1 MPEINISIS
10 KEKFLP
16 CYHHLIDDPE
26 VFDIDF
32 LWGGRDN
39 GKTRQIAQMGIIECM
54 TNPKFRGLLIRK
66 TYNTVAESMVGM
78 IKIVVEDWGLQ
89 QFFKFTTSPL
99 EVKCVSGGAFYGR
112 GLDDVQKIKSFANPS
127 WAWLEEANQITSDD
141 FIVILTSLRSNEG
154 KVKTYFSFNPECDV
168 TYTDFWLWQDWF
180 SHTEEK
186 NFKWIREIDT
196 PRGKIEFKV
205 RSTHGTYKD
214 NPYCSDERM
223 ALYES
228 YRTSKNNAYYYNV
241 FTNGEWGFR
250 KPGNPFYKCFDIS
263 IHTIDFNLIPG
274 LKQRGFTYC
283 VSCDNNVSPY
293 VSVQLWMI
301 DRVGKALLQVGEL
314 PCTAPNNTAAKA
326 ANELIKYLDREDYND
341 IINVFGDPSANARST
356 TDDNGRSFFDKFI
369 GVLETAGFKVVDRV
383 GKSAP
388 SISQSGAFINE
399 ILETQYLGWKIFIN
413 KTCFKSIEDYIMV
426 TEDVDGGIII
436 KRVTDK
442 QTGITYEKY
451 GHMLSCFVGETL
463 IMTDNGNKRIDEIKI
478 GENVLTRSGYKKVLN
493 VWNNGY
499 RQVKEYGIGDV
510 KVTCTPEH
518 KFYTNE
524 KDFIEIDLIVCG
536 TFCILDENNLICKK
550 KLSPITDLD
559 LLSIQEQKKT
569 NPIMLD
575 GLRLAKAIGEKQDYT
590 FTNTNAKSGK
600 YLKGTLFTTLITIPK
615 ITKQVILN
623 LKQKA
628 IICQIMLKNG
638 LMNIG
643 QLCLKTYLKK
653 QYQQRLNGKE
663 VKLEL
668 NTTYNTQKI
677 SDLDISHMDNLI
689 AKYVIRN
696 LQKKQSNNVFA
707 LIIANQHIEEGLD
720 LIMLNEN
727 VNDAEKNLK
736 LINTQ
741 KQNVAQ
747 KNVQAVYD
755 LEIEDE
761 HEYFANG
768 ILVHNCSRYLITTAL
783 KDEYTQFLQ
792 RRRGLPPAGG
802 VAKSQRTKPKI
813 G

>member
-1 MPEINISIS
+1 MSEINITVSRD
-10 KEKFLP
+10 KFLP

-54 TNPKFRGLLIRK
+54 SNPKFRGLLIRK
-66 TYNTVAESMVGM
+66 TYNTVSESMVGM
-78 IKIVVEDWGLQ
+78 IKIVVENWGLQ

-99 EVKCVSGGAFYGR
+99 EIKCINGGAFYGR

-127 WAWLEEANQITSDD
+127 WAWLEEANQITADD

-186 NFKWIREIDT
+186 NFKWVREIDT
-196 PRGKIEFKV
+196 PKGKIEFKV

-214 NPYCSDERM
+214 NPYCSDERI

-241 FTNGEWGFR
+241 FTLGNWGFR
-250 KPGNPFYKCFDIS
+250 KPGNPFYKCFDTNL
-263 IHTIDFNLIPG
+263 HTIDFNLIPG

-301 DRVGKALLQVGEL
+301 DKVGKALLQIGEL
-314 PCTAPNNTAAKA
+314 PCIAPNNTAAKA
-326 ANELIKYLDREDYND
+326 AMELVKYLDREDYND

-369 GVLETAGFKVVDRV
+369 GVLENAGFKVVDRV

-388 SISQSGAFINE
+388 SITQSGAFINE

-413 KTCFKSIEDYIMV
+413 KTCYKSIEDYLMV
-426 TEDVDGGIII
+426 PEDVDGGIII
-436 KRVTDK
+436 KKVTDK

-451 GHMLSCFVGETL
+451 GHMLSCFVGETF

-478 GENVLTRSGYKKVLN
+478 GENVLTRNGYKKVLN

-499 RQVKEYGIGDV
+499 RQVKEYQIGDV

-518 KFYTNE
+518 KFYTKE
-524 KDFIEIDLIVCG
+524 KDFIEIYLIVCG
-536 TFCILDENNLICKK
+536 TFCILDENNLVCEK

-559 LLSIQEQKKT
+559 LLSTQELKETNHIIQ
-569 NPIMLD
+569 D
-575 GLRLAKAIGEKQDYT
+575 GLKSVKEIGEKQDYM
-590 FTNTNAKSGK
+590 FINTNAKSGK
-600 YLKGTLFTTLITIPK
+600 YLKGTLFTTLITILK
-615 ITKQVILN
+615 ITKQAILS
-623 LKQKA
+623 LKPKA
-628 IICQIMLKNG
+628 STCQTIVKNG
-638 LMNIG
+638 LMNKK
-643 QLCLKTYLKK
+643 QKCLKIFSKK
-653 QYQQRLNGKE
+653 QFQQQLNENE
-663 VKLEL
+663 VKQRGKGV
-668 NTTYNTQKI
+668 NNMQKI
-677 SDLDISHMDNLI
+677 SGLDILHMDNII
-689 AKYVIRN
+689 AKYAIRN

-707 LIIANQHIEEGLD
+707 LTIANQHTGGNWD
-720 LIMLNEN
+720 LKTHKEYAQFATM
-727 VNDAEKNLK
+727 NLQC
-736 LINTQ
+736 INTPQQ
-741 KQNVAQ
+741 KHAQ
-747 KNVQAVYD
+747 KNVKNVYD

-761 HEYFANG
+761 HEFFANG
-768 ILVHNCSRYLITTAL
+768 ILVHNCSRYFITTAL

-792 RRRGLPPAGG
+792 RRRGLPQAGG
-802 VAKSQRTKPKI
+802 TTKTQRVKPKL